1 MNKIYTQLFH
11 DLMRDEGFRERVYR
25 CSAGKQTI
33 GYGWNIDDQPIS
45 KLSAQMILADQI
57 DTVTQELNDALPW
70 WETLPDNAKLGL
82 ANMAFNLGLTRLLKF
97 KKMLAALKAHDFGL
111 AALEAL
117 ESKWARQVGSRALRI
132 ADLYKSCNEIGINND

>member
-1 MNKIYTQLFH
+1 MQLFH

-45 KLSAQMILADQI
+45 RLSAQMILADQI
-57 DTVTQELNDALPW
+57 DNSTEELNRALPW
-70 WETLPDNAKLGL
+70 WLKLPTNAKLGL
-82 ANMAFNLGLTRLLKF
+82 ANMVFNLGLPRLLKF
-97 KKMLAALKAHDFGL
+97 KKMLAALEAHDFDK

-117 ESKWARQVGSRALRI
+117 NSRWAEQVGSRALRI
-132 ADLYKSCNEIGINND
+132 ADLYKSCQKDRSH

>member
-1 MNKIYTQLFH
+1 MQLFH

-45 KLSAQMILADQI
+45 RLSAQMILADQI
-57 DTVTQELNDALPW
+57 DSATQELNNALPW
-70 WETLPDNAKLGL
+70 WLELPTNAKLGL
-82 ANMAFNLGLTRLLKF
+82 ANMVFNLGLTRLFKF
-97 KKMLAALKAHDFGL
+97 KKMLTALEAHDFDN

-117 ESKWARQVGSRALRI
+117 DSRWAEQVGSRALRI
-132 ADLYKSCNEIGINND
+132 ADLFKSCNEDRIQ

>member
-1 MNKIYTQLFH
+1 MQLFH

-45 KLSAQMILADQI
+45 RLSAQMILADQI
-57 DTVTQELNDALPW
+57 DSTTQELNDALPW
-70 WETLPDNAKLGL
+70 WLNLPTNAKLGL

-97 KKMLAALKAHDFGL
+97 KKMLAALEAHDFDK

-117 ESKWARQVGSRALRI
+117 DSRWAEQVGSRALRI
-132 ADLYKSCNEIGINND
+132 ADLYKSCQKDRSH

>member
-1 MNKIYTQLFH
+1 VNNIFMQLFH

-45 KLSAQMILADQI
+45 RLSAQMILADQI
-57 DTVTQELNDALPW
+57 DNSTEELNRALPW
-70 WETLPDNAKLGL
+70 WLHLPINAKLGL
-82 ANMAFNLGLTRLLKF
+82 ANMVFNLGLPRLLKF
-97 KKMLAALKAHDFGL
+97 KKMLTALEAHDFDK

-117 ESKWARQVGSRALRI
+117 DSRWAEQVGSRALRI
-132 ADLYKSCNEIGINND
+132 ADLFKSCNEDRIQ

>member
-1 MNKIYTQLFH
+1 MQLFH

-45 KLSAQMILADQI
+45 RLSAQMILADQI
-57 DTVTQELNDALPW
+57 DNSAKELNKALPW
-70 WETLPDNAKLGL
+70 WLHLPTNAKLGL
-82 ANMAFNLGLTRLLKF
+82 ANMIFNLGLTRLLKF
-97 KKMLAALKAHDFGL
+97 KKMLTALEAHDFDK

-117 ESKWARQVGSRALRI
+117 DSRWAEQVGSRALRI
-132 ADLYKSCNEIGINND
+132 ADLFKSCNEDRKQ

>member
-1 MNKIYTQLFH
+1 
-11 DLMRDEGFRERVYR
+11 MRDEGFRERVYR

-45 KLSAQMILADQI
+45 RLSASMILADQI
-57 DTVTQELNDALPW
+57 DSVTEELTDALPW

-97 KKMLAALKAHDFGL
+97 KKMLAALKAHDFGT
-111 AALEAL
+111 ATLEAL

-132 ADLYKSCNEIGINND
+132 ADLYKSCNEIGKNDG

>member
-1 MNKIYTQLFH
+1 MQLFH

-45 KLSAQMILADQI
+45 RLSASMSLADQI
-57 DTVTQELNDALPW
+57 DSVTEELTDALPW

-97 KKMLAALKAHDFGL
+97 KKMLAALKAHDFGT
-111 AALEAL
+111 ATLEAL

-132 ADLYKSCNEIGINND
+132 ADLYKSCNEIGNNDG

>member
-11 DLMRDEGFRERVYR
+11 DLMRDEGFRERIYR

-33 GYGWNIDDQPIS
+33 GYGWNIEDQPIS
-45 KLSAQMILADQI
+45 RLSAQMILADQI
-57 DTVTQELNDALPW
+57 DSVTGELNDALPW
-70 WETLPDNAKLGL
+70 WETLPDAAKLGL

-97 KKMLAALKAHDFGL
+97 KKMLAALEAHDFGL

-132 ADLYKSCNEIGINND
+132 ADLFKSCNEDRNQ

>member
-1 MNKIYTQLFH
+1 MQLFH

-45 KLSAQMILADQI
+45 RLSAQMILADQI

-97 KKMLAALKAHDFGL
+97 KKMLAALEAHDFGT
-111 AALEAL
+111 ATLEAL

-132 ADLYKSCNEIGINND
+132 ADLFKSCNEDRNQ

>member
-1 MNKIYTQLFH
+1 MQLFH

-45 KLSAQMILADQI
+45 RLSASMILADQI
-57 DTVTQELNDALPW
+57 DSVTEELTDALPW

-97 KKMLAALKAHDFGL
+97 KKMLAALKAHDFGTGT
-111 AALEAL
+111 LEGL
-117 ESKWARQVGSRALRI
+117 ESKLARQVGSRALRI
-132 ADLYKSCNEIGINND
+132 ADLYKSCNEIGNNDG